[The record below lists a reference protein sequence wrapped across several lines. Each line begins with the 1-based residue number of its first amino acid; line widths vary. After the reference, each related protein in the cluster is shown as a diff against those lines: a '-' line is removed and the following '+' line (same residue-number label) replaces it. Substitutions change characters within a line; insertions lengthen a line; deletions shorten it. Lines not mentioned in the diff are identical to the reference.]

1 MTTSPQSG
9 LTLDRWLAW
18 FETVHPKRI
27 DLRLDRFIAVLD
39 TLGLRAPPYK
49 VVTVAGTNGK
59 GSCVAMLESIYW
71 HAGYA
76 VGTFTSPH
84 LWRFNERIR
93 IDGVDAADSELV
105 EVFEDV
111 ARALGTVTLSYFEAS
126 FVAALAVFRRHDPD
140 VVILEVGMGGRL
152 DATNALDT
160 DCAMIVSIDLDHREW
175 LGETRAV
182 IGRGEG
188 RNRAVGQAGRDRRS
202 NGAAQR
208 AGTRRSR
215 ERDSVSHRPRLR
227 FPPRRLDVGA
237 ERATRTR
244 RRRCLCRLSAARS
257 SSRTPLRAPPSVDS
271 LAASLPVTDAAL
283 AAGIANA
290 FLRGRL
296 ERHAVDGVEWVFDV
310 AHNPAAAAVLEAS
323 ARRLPAAGRTMG
335 RVRRDAR
342 QGFRGRSAAVRADGR
357 RLVRS
362 AGEHG
367 SRRDRRGA
375 RHAARESRR
384 RAHHRGR
391 RRRSR
396 MCRRARHSDTGRSRR
411 RLWIV
416 PYGGSCNRSASA
428 ILRSLPIGSP
438 TRHMDQGLKER
449 LVGAAVLV
457 AIAVWLIPWVLDGP
471 EGPLETNGS
480 ALQLPAAEEPM
491 PMRTQT
497 LRLGDAAEPS
507 AEPPTAAVQPLV
519 AEPRRPSRRRP
530 PKAPPQPRARR
541 AKRLRLPPSGRSRS
555 ERPLRP
561 RRLRLPRSRRRN
573 RRRRPRRRATGPFSS
588 AASARKPM
596 RGGSHSGSARSATRP
611 RSLA

>member
-39 TLGLRAPPYK
+39 TLGLRAPPYQ

-93 IDGVDAADSELV
+93 IDGADAADGELV

-111 ARALGTVTLSYFEAS
+111 ARALGAVTLSYFEAS

-182 IGRGEG
+182 IGVEKAGIVRPGKPVVIG
-188 RNRAVGQAGRDRRS
+188 DRAVPESVLAH
-202 NGAAQR
+202 AA
-208 AGTRRSR
+208 
-215 ERDSVSHRPRLR
+215 
-227 FPPRRLDVGA
+227 A
-237 ERATRTR
+237 ERAIPYLIGRDFDFRRDGSRWRRTR
-244 RRRCLCRLSAARS
+244 DPDTAPSFGLPPFGGEEQFANAAS
-257 SSRTPLRAPPSVDS
+257 CAAVVDS

-323 ARRLPAAGRTMG
+323 ARRLPAAGRLWVVFAAM
-335 RVRRDAR
+335 RDKDLAGVVQPFVPTAAGWFVAQASTDRGATGAELGTLLESLGAAR
-342 QGFRGRSAAVRADGR
+342 IIVADDVAAACSAARAAATPGDR
-357 RLVRS
+357 VVVY
-362 AGEHG
+362 G
-367 SRRDRRGA
+367 SF
-375 RHAARESRR
+375 H
-384 RAHHRGR
+384 
-391 RRRSR
+391 
-396 MCRRARHSDTGRSRR
+396 T
-411 RLWIV
+411 
-416 PYGGSCNRSASA
+416 
-428 ILRSLPIGSP
+428 
-438 TRHMDQGLKER
+438 
-449 LVGAAVLV
+449 VGAAIE
-457 AIAVWLIPWVLDGP
+457 A
-471 EGPLETNGS
+471 
-480 ALQLPAAEEPM
+480 
-491 PMRTQT
+491 
-497 LRLGDAAEPS
+497 LRLYCAAS
-507 AEPPTAAVQPLV
+507 PLV
-519 AEPRRPSRRRP
+519 HRP
-530 PKAPPQPRARR
+530 ATWIRA
-541 AKRLRLPPSGRSRS
+541 
-555 ERPLRP
+555 
-561 RRLRLPRSRRRN
+561 
-573 RRRRPRRRATGPFSS
+573 
-588 AASARKPM
+588 
-596 RGGSHSGSARSATRP
+596 
-611 RSLA
+611 